1 MENKQDIVGDLVD
14 QTVEKVK
21 GMTYS
26 QFEMFIHY
34 LKQEQK
40 KWKISQY

>member
-1 MENKQDIVGDLVD
+1 MENKQGIVGELVD

-26 QFEMFIHY
+26 EFDMFIYH
-34 LKQEQK
+34 LKRKVQNELTFK
-40 KWKISQY
+40 